1 MWDEQDAAVGITAIG
16 LGRTLREL
24 KRPSEALE
32 QLAMAERV
40 YSHLKENG
48 TSSLAIVRVE
58 RTRVWLEQARPP
70 IDCSQA
76 RQAHEYFTEPGV
88 KRGYARV
95 VLGACIAANG
105 DSASAQPLLADGLK
119 TLQTLQTEQWPERR
133 FAEVTAKAFMRTE
146 G

>member
-40 YSHLKENG
+40 YWHLK
-48 TSSLAIVRVE
+48 
-58 RTRVWLEQARPP
+58 
-70 IDCSQA
+70 
-76 RQAHEYFTEPGV
+76 GV

-95 VLGACIAANG
+95 VLGACLAANG
-105 DSASAQPLLADGLK
+105 DSAAAQPLVVDGLK
-119 TLQTLQTEQWPERR
+119 TLQILQTGQWPERR
-133 FAEVTAKAFMRTE
+133 FAQATAKALTRAK